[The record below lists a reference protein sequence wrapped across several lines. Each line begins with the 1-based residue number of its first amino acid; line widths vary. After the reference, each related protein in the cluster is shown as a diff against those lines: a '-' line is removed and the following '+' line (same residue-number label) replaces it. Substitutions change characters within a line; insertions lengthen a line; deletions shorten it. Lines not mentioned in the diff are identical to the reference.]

1 MIVGGTDELALPHH
15 HKIHFHL
22 EVIWAHY
29 ISFPDQLSLL
39 QLGDKGLIYNNL
51 RYATLNTWNTFPWHP
66 IWGQWWCCPRCF
78 LFQSPTHSSWKPE
91 SSCFLLQISFWFHSL
106 VIAFGHIQNPFSRP
120 KTYVLC
126 VGFVAS
132 CCFEFTV
139 LAVSITEPMAHI
151 AIYALSLKY
160 TVLQIFSFRH
170 EWDGCQDLNNCS
182 TAAAFVQWMDCYSFT
197 FYIHV
202 WRYIQAPQRW
212 EWSLMFRDLVYFP
225 YSCLGTCLDLLFSE
239 VM

>member
-1 MIVGGTDELALPHH
+1 MPHWTH
-15 HKIHFHL
+15 EILSHDILFGDNGDAVHVAFSFKVQPIHPGSQRA
-22 EVIWAHY
+22 VV
-29 ISFPDQLSLL
+29 
-39 QLGDKGLIYNNL
+39 
-51 RYATLNTWNTFPWHP
+51 
-66 IWGQWWCCPRCF
+66 
-78 LFQSPTHSSWKPE
+78 
-91 SSCFLLQISFWFHSL
+91 FLLQISFWFHSL

-151 AIYALSLKY
+151 AIYALSLKC

-170 EWDGCQDLNNCS
+170 EWDGCPDLNNCS
-182 TAAAFVQWMDCYSFT
+182 IAAAFVQWMDCYSFT